1 MSTSLVM
8 LPLDLLRI
16 DPRRRLSWPSSM
28 EDRGESLGERF
39 PGLPLIVVDS
49 GDRVIWG
56 ECRLEFLKQRHVT
69 SAQVMKTA
77 ISRLQSLFLGF
88 NLMQA
93 FFSVNLYEKLYFAA
107 LALEEAKP
115 EEIRSHTNLDIPL
128 NPGLIAQLPT
138 LLNRDFELLMR
149 EGRIALPAARELAA
163 LAPDQRRPLLD
174 LMTAVHFTASQ
185 GLRLV
190 AMVREILAR
199 DGCEVNDVVRR
210 AQVDAALHHQRPA
223 ESVLRRLHAMR
234 FPMVTAAEK
243 EWCERVEKLELPPRI
258 SVRHAPFFEP
268 PGIQVTLDL
277 PDLDALRR
285 LVDALKNG

>member
-1 MSTSLVM
+1 MSASLIM

-16 DPRRRLSWPSSM
+16 DPRRRLSWPSSG
-28 EDRGESLGERF
+28 EDRGESLGKRF
-39 PGLPLIVVDS
+39 PGLPLIVVNS

-56 ECRLEFLKQRHVT
+56 ECRLEFLKKHKKA
-69 SAQVMKTA
+69 SALVIKTA
-77 ISRLQSLFLGF
+77 ISPLQSLFLGF

-115 EEIRSHTNLDIPL
+115 EEIRSHTGLDIPL

-138 LLNRDFELLMR
+138 LLSRDFALLLR
-149 EGRIALPAARELAA
+149 EGRISLPAARELAA
-163 LAPDQRRPLLD
+163 LAANSRRPLLD

-199 DGCEVNDVVRR
+199 DGCEVNDVLRR
-210 AQVDAALHHQRPA
+210 AELDTALHHQRPA
-223 ESVLRRLHAMR
+223 DTVLMRLHALR

-243 EWCERVEKLELPPRI
+243 EWRERVEKLELPPRI
-258 SVRHAPFFEP
+258 HVRHAPFFEP
-268 PGIQVTLDL
+268 PGIQVSLDL
-277 PDLDALRR
+277 SDLEALRR
-285 LVDALKNG
+285 LVEILKNG